1 MSIASSTYSVI
12 ADNFYCVSFM
22 QASLSVREDSDGK
35 IEWVVVD
42 APMSFFPTCLQTWS
56 KLGDD
61 CIKETLWWYGIFE
74 KQRSLLI
81 NFFMRCK
88 RTVMPFDDM
97 LPRQARY
104 FYLNQ
109 SCFTR
114 WTLFK
119 RTFHSCLCLGCAM
132 LYKLRMFFRLSI
144 DRHATGASS
153 EFWWATKPAVCW
165 CR

>member
-12 ADNFYCVSFM
+12 TDNFYRVSFI
-22 QASLSVREDSDGK
+22 QVSLSVREDFDWK

-42 APMSFFPTCLQTWS
+42 VPMFFFPTCLQTWS

-74 KQRSLLI
+74 KQWSLRI

-88 RTVMPFDDM
+88 RTVMAFDDM

-109 SCFTR
+109 AFSQDEQCSHEGFILIVDWAVPCFISCACFWDFR
-114 WTLFK
+114 PACNGRFIW
-119 RTFHSCLCLGCAM
+119 
-132 LYKLRMFFRLSI
+132 FFV
-144 DRHATGASS
+144 G
-153 EFWWATKPAVCW
+153 
-165 CR
+165 